1 MTTSQPRPQRA
12 ARRADRHHGPGAV
25 RAPRPAGGGID
36 RRVLAAVGA
45 LALLAVLA
53 VLLGA
58 PVGLRA
64 PLTLLTLAALAALGV
79 RRLRRGGV
87 DRAVVVAAAL
97 LVVPVLAGSRVT
109 HAWGGALGIPRD
121 WTASVGLDR
130 RTGLAWA
137 GGYVGDGLS
146 TTNLAGRTLRDRNVL
161 DAEKMADDD
170 EEVDNLRTHQFR
182 LLLDEGWDH
191 GVEAA
196 VDCALLGRYY
206 ERIAD
211 HAVLMGSRVIY
222 IVTGMQP
229 EGENWTIA

>member
-1 MTTSQPRPQRA
+1 MKLSYATRDLERTCTD
-12 ARRADRHHGPGAV
+12 ARRMQKS
-25 RAPRPAGGGID
+25 
-36 RRVLAAVGA
+36 
-45 LALLAVLA
+45 
-53 VLLGA
+53 LGA
-58 PVGLRA
+58 ERAKKLQLRLDDLRA
-64 PLTLLTLAALAALGV
+64 
-79 RRLRRGGV
+79 
-87 DRAVVVAAAL
+87 
-97 LVVPVLAGSRVT
+97 
-109 HAWGGALGIPRD
+109 
-121 WTASVGLDR
+121 
-130 RTGLAWA
+130 
-137 GGYVGDGLS
+137 
-146 TTNLAGRTLRDRNVL
+146 
-161 DAEKMADDD
+161 AEKMADDD

>member
-1 MTTSQPRPQRA
+1 VA
-12 ARRADRHHGPGAV
+12 ALRMVADLARMG
-25 RAPRPAGGGID
+25 D
-36 RRVLAAVGA
+36 LAAHVA
-45 LALLAVLA
+45 KIARMRYPKQAVPESMQPNFRRMA
-53 VLLGA
+53 
-58 PVGLRA
+58 
-64 PLTLLTLAALAALGV
+64 TLAEEMV
-79 RRLRRGGV
+79 Q
-87 DRAVVVAAAL
+87 
-97 LVVPVLAGSRVT
+97 
-109 HAWGGALGIPRD
+109 I
-121 WTASVGLDR
+121 
-130 RTGLAWA
+130 
-137 GGYVGDGLS
+137 
-146 TTNLAGRTLRDRNVL
+146 AGRTLRDRNVL

-182 LLLDEGWDH
+182 LLLDENWDH